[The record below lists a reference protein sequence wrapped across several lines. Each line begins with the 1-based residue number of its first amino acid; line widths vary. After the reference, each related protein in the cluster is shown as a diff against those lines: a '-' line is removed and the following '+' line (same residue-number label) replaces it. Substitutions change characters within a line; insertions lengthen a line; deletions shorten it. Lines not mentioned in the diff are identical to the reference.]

1 MIDYTDLIERL
12 RGDGPI
18 PFGACEEAA
27 DAIIALEE
35 HVDALS
41 AQIVA
46 DTTDKDYWKA
56 RVKLLED
63 AMKYIF
69 EETQNTGYGN
79 AIVMERMIDRIEE
92 CAIYA
97 LSNLA
102 GDK

>member
-1 MIDYTDLIERL
+1 MTDYTDLIERL
-12 RGDGPI
+12 RFLGAGE
-18 PFGACEEAA
+18 PFRGAYMVEAA

-63 AMKYIF
+63 ALI
-69 EETQNTGYGN
+69 
-79 AIVMERMIDRIEE
+79 RMYRAATDPHSSFDASQKLIEE
-92 CAIYA
+92 ICEGFVAG
-97 LSNLA
+97 
-102 GDK
+102 GDKP